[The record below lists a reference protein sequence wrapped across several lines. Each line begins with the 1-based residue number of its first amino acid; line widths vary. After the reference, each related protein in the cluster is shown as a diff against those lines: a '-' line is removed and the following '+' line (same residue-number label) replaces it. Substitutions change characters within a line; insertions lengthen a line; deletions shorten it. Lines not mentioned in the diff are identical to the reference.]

1 MAQEQL
7 NGDENRVELQKNMSP
22 LHVWALALGC
32 ILGWGCFVLPG
43 TEFLPN
49 AGPIA
54 SFIGFFIGAVMLV
67 FVALSYGKMIANY
80 PVAGGAFVYAYTGFG
95 PTAAF
100 ICGWALVLGYVSI
113 IALNGTALVFITRF
127 LFPGVLEVGRL
138 YAILG
143 WPVYAG
149 ELAFVSIILFSFG
162 YLNYRG
168 GNFAGSVQFYLALA
182 LILGIAIFSM
192 SALFTPTGAVEN
204 LQPYTAEGQSVL
216 ASIARIV
223 AIAPW
228 LYVGFDTIPQ
238 AAEEFDFSPKKANNL
253 MVWAILLGALCYGVV
268 TLATAYVLPYKELL
282 ASNPAWATGS
292 IARLSMGTIG
302 AYVLAIAVAC
312 AICTGING
320 FFIATTRLIFGMAR
334 AGFLPEWFSRVHTTY
349 KSPHNAVVFATAVCL
364 IAPWFGRQALDWIV
378 SMSAIGTVV
387 AYAVT
392 CFATLRFLNS
402 SLTEDNCPK
411 AKLIAILGAM
421 ASLTCLGL
429 LTIPGS
435 PAAIQWESW
444 VALIVWVVLGAIF
457 YGVKVRELHSL
468 SCEDLSFRILGD
480 KDAPIFYKKTCD

>member
-1 MAQEQL
+1 MAQGQQ
-7 NGDENRVELQKNMSP
+7 NGDDRVELQKSMSAW
-22 LHVWALALGC
+22 HVWALALGC

-49 AGPIA
+49 AGPLA
-54 SFIGFFIGAVMLV
+54 SFIGFFIGALLLI

-100 ICGWALVLGYVSI
+100 VCGWALVLGYLSI

-127 LFPGVLEVGRL
+127 LFPGVLEIGRL
-138 YAILG
+138 YSILG

-149 ELAFVSIILFSFG
+149 ELVFVSLVLLGFG
-162 YLNYRG
+162 VLNYRG
-168 GNFAGSVQFYLALA
+168 GNFAGSIQLFLALA
-182 LILGIAIFSM
+182 LVVGILFFTVST
-192 SALFTPTGAVEN
+192 LFTPTGSIEN
-204 LQPYTAEGQSVL
+204 LKPYTAEGQSVL

-238 AAEEFDFSPKKANNL
+238 AAEEFSFSPKKANNL
-253 MVWAILLGALCYGVV
+253 MVWAIFLGALSYGLV
-268 TLATAYVLPYKELL
+268 TLATAYVLPYKNLL

-292 IARLSMGTIG
+292 IARLSMGTVG
-302 AYVLAIAVAC
+302 AYILAIAVAC

-320 FFIATTRLIFGMAR
+320 FFIATTRLLFGMAR
-334 AGFLPEWFSRVHTTY
+334 AGFLPSWFSKVHSKY
-349 KSPHNAVVFATAVCL
+349 KSPHNAVMFATAICL

-378 SMSAIGTVV
+378 SMSAIGTVI

-392 CFATLRFLNS
+392 CCATLKFLNS
-402 SLTEDNCPK
+402 ELTPDNCPK
-411 AKLIAILGAM
+411 AKAIAIIGAI
-421 ASLTCLGL
+421 ASLVCLAL
-429 LTIPGS
+429 LTVPGS

-444 VALIVWVVLGAIF
+444 IALIVWVVLGAIF
-457 YGVKVRELHSL
+457 YGVNVKELRSL
-468 SCEDLSFRILGD
+468 SCEELSFRILGD
-480 KDAPIFYKKTCD
+480 KDAPVFYKASCD